1 MVMSCVM
8 VHWLERLVKMGAL
21 KPGQSMIEFGPQDMD
36 IRPRFLSAVA
46 TRLHGDEEARR
57 LLSDAY
63 DSESLGAYDQ
73 AKFYSVF
80 GITKY
85 RSLDPF
91 DGRSEYHYDL
101 NARVP
106 IFSRFDVV
114 TNFGTAE
121 HVFNI
126 ANVFKTAFDLLPVGG
141 LLLNVNPANGDIDH
155 GLFNLHP
162 ILYRTL
168 AAHSGFEMVD
178 YQFIDDIALRTELLR
193 QNPDVAFDFEQLP
206 IKLADMEDEASFK
219 KLVYDRFLKSA
230 TDPSRASN
238 WPGRPV
244 PAVFDYNFVALRK
257 TRAGRFQP
265 PYQYTKDPL
274 GRFYNLF
281 RLAISLLSR
290 SWMPRGG
297 MGEKHRRV

>member
-1 MVMSCVM
+1 M

-36 IRPRFLSAVA
+36 FRPPFLSAVA
-46 TRLHGDEEARR
+46 RRLHGDEEAKRI
-57 LLSDAY
+57 LAGVD
-63 DSESLGAYDQ
+63 ESKDFSPYAQ
-73 AKFYSVF
+73 EKFYSVF

-101 NARVP
+101 NSHVP

-121 HVFNI
+121 HVFNV
-126 ANVFKTAFDLLPVGG
+126 ANVFKVAFDLLPVGG
-141 LLLNVNPANGDIDH
+141 LLLNVNPTNGDVDH

-162 ILYRTL
+162 ILFRTL

-193 QNPDVAFDFEQLP
+193 QSPDAAFDFDQLP

-238 WPGRPV
+238 WPGRQA
-244 PAVFDYNFVALRK
+244 PAVFDYSFVALRK
-257 TRAGRFQP
+257 MRAGRFRL
-265 PYQYTKDPL
+265 PYQYTNSPL
-274 GRFYNLF
+274 GRSYNLF
-281 RLAISLLSR
+281 RFALSWLGG

-297 MGEKHRRV
+297 IGEKHRRL